1 MNRYVE
7 AAVDSEIQALRS
19 TSSGRACA
27 TFKAAAAIGGF
38 VGAGEIDRF
47 VAERVLLSAAL
58 ETGLPVREAAGH
70 IRRGILRGEKT
81 PRTVPETVCHPNI
94 KFGASHIARPAA
106 PNRIN
111 ADPSPARPPQHEV
124 AELWAASLPV
134 SDAPEASAWFAHR
147 YGHAA
152 AWSLQQADLWDLAR
166 VIPAGLRLPRWAH
179 SKGGPWPRTG
189 HRIVFRLWDRT
200 GQAASLRARSTDS
213 ATAPKSLAPAG
224 YSVKGL
230 VLADPLAQQLLG
242 GVCPTW
248 WQPRQ
253 VIITE
258 GEPDWLLWALRQR
271 EIDEQG
277 PAVLGIESGAWSPQI
292 AARIP
297 TGASVVIRTH
307 HDEPGRRYAQQI
319 AASLQG
325 RCRIFRSSAG
335 EEVAR

>member
-38 VGAGEIDRF
+38 VGAGEVDRS
-47 VAERVLLSAAL
+47 VAERALLSAAL
-58 ETGLPVREAAGH
+58 GTGLPEREAAGH
-70 IRRGILRGEKT
+70 IHRGILRGEKT
-81 PRTVPETVCHPNI
+81 PRVVPVTVCHPNI
-94 KFGASHIARPAA
+94 KFRAPGLARPAA
-106 PNRIN
+106 PIRTY
-111 ADPSPARPPQHEV
+111 ADPSLVRPPHQEV
-124 AELWAASLPV
+124 AALWAASLPV
-134 SDAPEASAWFAHR
+134 SCTPEASAWFAHR
-147 YGHAA
+147 FGPAA

-166 VIPAGLRLPRWAH
+166 VIPAGLRLPRWAR
-179 SKGGPWPRTG
+179 SQGGPWTHTG
-189 HRIVFRLWDRT
+189 HRLVFRLWDHT
-200 GQAASLRARSTDS
+200 GQAASLRARALD
-213 ATAPKSLAPAG
+213 ATTVPKSLAPAG

-242 GVCPTW
+242 GVCPPW

-253 VIITE
+253 VIIAE

-271 EIDEQG
+271 EADEQG

-307 HDEPGRRYAQQI
+307 HDQPGERYAQQI
-319 AASLQG
+319 AASLLG

>member
-38 VGAGEIDRF
+38 VGAGEVERS
-47 VAERVLLSAAL
+47 VAERALLSAAL
-58 ETGLPVREAAGH
+58 ETGLPEREAAGH

-94 KFGASHIARPAA
+94 KFRVPGFGRPAA
-106 PNRIN
+106 PARTH
-111 ADPSPARPPQHEV
+111 AAPSPSRPPHQEV
-124 AELWAASLPV
+124 AALWSASLPV
-134 SDAPEASAWFAHR
+134 SNTPEASAWFAHR
-147 YGHAA
+147 FGSAA

-166 VIPAGLRLPRWAH
+166 VIPAGLRLPRWAR
-179 SKGGPWPRTG
+179 SQGGPWTHTG
-189 HRIVFRLWDRT
+189 HRIVFRIWDHT
-200 GQAASLRARSTDS
+200 GHAASLRARAID
-213 ATAPKSLAPAG
+213 ATVSPKSLAPGG

-253 VIITE
+253 VIIAE

-271 EIDEQG
+271 ETDEQG
-277 PAVLGIESGAWSPQI
+277 PAVLGIESGTWSPQI

-319 AASLQG
+319 SASLQG
-325 RCRIFRSSAG
+325 RCRIFRSGAG